1 MPTRPPTSAE
11 LDDLAARAATAPA
24 GAWRKQEDGGLD
36 HFTLRGGSGTA
47 DLHLYAPAD
56 AGAAVTRLLDA
67 ARADLPRLVTEV
79 QRLRAEVE
87 ALQSERDGRAEKPAA
102 APAPR
107 RPAAEALE
115 MDDDA
120 VLALAA
126 PFHVGPKEM
135 KAAASDPLAALSVQ
149 VARAL
154 LPDAKEVERA
164 RLIAMAFA
172 ASRGQ
177 MDDFWAARKMR
188 GGKKAAA
195 GAETRQKKE
204 PPNRRRKPSLTGDSS
219 E

>member
-1 MPTRPPTSAE
+1 M
-11 LDDLAARAATAPA
+11 
-24 GAWRKQEDGGLD
+24 
-36 HFTLRGGSGTA
+36 
-47 DLHLYAPAD
+47 
-56 AGAAVTRLLDA
+56 
-67 ARADLPRLVTEV
+67 PRLVAEV

-87 ALQSERDGRAEKPAA
+87 ALQSEKDQRGGQPRPPRSPPRRA
-102 APAPR
+102 APR
-107 RPAAEALE
+107 RPRRSTTTTR
-115 MDDDA
+115 
-120 VLALAA
+120 LALAA

-135 KAAASDPLAALSVQ
+135 KAAATDPLAALSVQ

-195 GAETRQKKE
+195 ARPGR
-204 PPNRRRKPSLTGDSS
+204 SS
-219 E
+219 ELSYRSASASAARPSALSRSSTASVRR

>member
-1 MPTRPPTSAE
+1 MALRPPTSTE
-11 LDDLAARAATAPA
+11 LAALAAHAEAAP
-24 GAWRKQEDGGLD
+24 GGTWRKQEGGGLD
-36 HFTLRGGSGTA
+36 HFTLRGAAGAGE
-47 DLHLYAPAD
+47 LHLYAPAE
-56 AGAAVTRLLDA
+56 AGEAVARLLEA
-67 ARADLPRLVTEV
+67 ARADLPRLVAEV
-79 QRLRAEVE
+79 QRLRNEVE
-87 ALQSERDGRAEKPAA
+87 ALQSERDQRAARPAV

-107 RPAAEALE
+107 RPAAEAQE
-115 MDDDA
+115 IDDDDA
-120 VLALAA
+120 ALSLAA

-188 GGKKAAA
+188 GGKKATTEA
-195 GAETRQKKE
+195 KK
-204 PPNRRRKPSLTGDSS
+204 KK
-219 E
+219 

>member
-1 MPTRPPTSAE
+1 MAQRPPTHSE
-11 LDDLAARAATAPA
+11 LEDLAARAAAAPS
-24 GAWRKQEDGGLD
+24 GTWRKQEGGALD
-36 HFTLRGGSGTA
+36 HFTLRGAAGTA
-47 DLHLYAPAD
+47 DLHLYAPAET
-56 AGAAVTRLLDA
+56 GEAVPRLLEA
-67 ARADLPRLVTEV
+67 ARADLPRLLAEV

-87 ALQSERDGRAEKPAA
+87 ALQSERDRRAEKPAA
-102 APAPR
+102 APPR
-107 RPAAEALE
+107 RSAAEALE

-120 VLALAA
+120 ALALAA

-135 KAAASDPLAALSVQ
+135 KAAASDPLAALAVQ

-188 GGKKAAA
+188 GGKTAAA
-195 GAETRQKKE
+195 GTETK
-204 PPNRRRKPSLTGDSS
+204 RKT
-219 E
+219 

>member
-1 MPTRPPTSAE
+1 MAQRPPTSSE
-11 LDDLAARAATAPA
+11 LTNLAALAEAAPS
-24 GAWRKQEDGGLD
+24 GGWRKQEGAGLD
-36 HFTLRGGSGTA
+36 HFSLRGAAGQ
-47 DLHLYAPAD
+47 AD
-56 AGAAVTRLLDA
+56 AHLFAAEDVGAAITRLLEA
-67 ARADLPRLVTEV
+67 ARADLPRLAAEV

-87 ALQSERDGRAEKPAA
+87 TLQSEKDQRAARPAIA
-102 APAPR
+102 VAPAPR
-107 RPAAEALE
+107 RPAAEAQE
-115 MDDDA
+115 VDDDA

-135 KAAASDPLAALSVQ
+135 KAAATDPLAALSVQ

-188 GGKKAAA
+188 GGKKTAAA
-195 GAETRQKKE
+195 AKK
-204 PPNRRRKPSLTGDSS
+204 K
-219 E
+219 

>member
-1 MPTRPPTSAE
+1 MAHRPPTHSE
-11 LDDLAARAATAPA
+11 LEDLAACAAAAPS
-24 GAWRKQEDGGLD
+24 GTWRKQEGGRLD
-36 HFTLRGGSGTA
+36 HITLRGGPGTG
-47 DLHLYAPAD
+47 DLHLYAPAE
-56 AGAAVTRLLDA
+56 AGAAITRLLDA
-67 ARADLPRLVTEV
+67 ARADMPRLVVEV

-87 ALQSERDGRAEKPAA
+87 ALQSEQARRAEKPAA
-102 APAPR
+102 APGPR
-107 RPAAEALE
+107 RPAMEDIEL
-115 MDDDA
+115 DDYGA
-120 VLALAA
+120 LALAA

-188 GGKKAAA
+188 GGKKAASA
-195 GAETRQKKE
+195 TTRKK
-204 PPNRRRKPSLTGDSS
+204 SI
-219 E
+219 

>member
-1 MPTRPPTSAE
+1 MPQRPPTSSELENLATLAE
-11 LDDLAARAATAPA
+11 AAPS
-24 GAWRKQEDGGLD
+24 GSWRKQEGGGLD

-47 DLHLYAPAD
+47 DLHLYAPPE
-56 AGAAVTRLLDA
+56 AGAAVTRLLEA
-67 ARADLPRLVTEV
+67 ARADMPRLVAEV

-87 ALQSERDGRAEKPAA
+87 ALQSEQTQRAAKSTA

-107 RPAAEALE
+107 RPAAEAQE
-115 MDDDA
+115 IDDGDA
-120 VLALAA
+120 ALALAA

-135 KAAASDPLAALSVQ
+135 KAAATDPLAALSVQ

-172 ASRGQ
+172 ATRGN

-188 GGKKAAA
+188 GGKNAAA
-195 GAETRQKKE
+195 GTETKRKK
-204 PPNRRRKPSLTGDSS
+204 
-219 E
+219 